1 MKQRNL
7 LAAFSVAHFAHHVT
21 NSLLSALLPFMVLDG
36 LVGSNTLAGFAV
48 TASAVAS
55 GVTSPPFGVLADR
68 VGARRVIV
76 GGLFLIA
83 LASVFIGLSGSYPML
98 LVGLLIM
105 GIASGTYHAP
115 ASALIAEVFPFARRG
130 VALGTHTTAGHLAFF
145 AAPLVAGALAAT
157 GSWRTPYVLFA
168 IAPVVCGLLLLRV
181 APPGARSTEPH
192 QWLATFTDIGR
203 VARAVGSL
211 VILSILAQ
219 VLISS
224 ALAFLAL
231 YLVTA
236 RGVSPGLAAALFGVP
251 QLAGLI
257 AAPLSGVLS
266 DRFGR
271 PAILMAALIASGPS
285 LWLLTALPIELVV
298 IPLLLIGA
306 CVSFRAT
313 ATEVLII
320 DNTPVTRRSTVLGSY
335 YLINQPVGG
344 IAAPIFGA
352 IADAAGIGTAFSW
365 LALALVV
372 FSLIALVAS
381 ATGAARIR
389 AASSPG

>member
-1 MKQRNL
+1 VRQRSL

-21 NSLLSALLPFMVLDG
+21 NSLLSALLPFMVADG
-36 LVGSNTLAGFAV
+36 LVSSNTLAGFAV

-55 GVTSPPFGVLADR
+55 GLTNAPLGVLADR
-68 VGARRVIV
+68 VGARKVIV

-83 LASVFIGLSGSYPML
+83 IASVAIGLSGSYPML
-98 LVGLLIM
+98 LVGLLVM

-145 AAPLVAGALAAT
+145 ASPLVAGVLAAT
-157 GSWRTPYVLFA
+157 GTWRTPYIVFA
-168 IAPVVCGLLLLRV
+168 LAPILCGFLLLRV
-181 APPGARSTEPH
+181 APEGTRSQEPH
-192 QWLATFTDIGR
+192 RWLATFSDLGR
-203 VARAVGSL
+203 VAKAVGSL
-211 VILSILAQ
+211 VTLSIVAQ

-231 YLVTA
+231 YLVNA
-236 RGVSPGLAAALFGVP
+236 RGVQPAVAAALFGVP
-251 QLAGLI
+251 QLAGLV
-257 AAPLSGVLS
+257 AAPSSGMLS

-271 PAILMAALIASGPS
+271 PAVLMASLIASGPAI
-285 LWLLTALPIELVV
+285 WLLTVMPAELAF

-306 CVSFRAT
+306 CLSFRAT

-320 DNTPVTRRSTVLGSY
+320 DNTPVTKRSTVLGTY
-335 YLINQPVGG
+335 YLVNQPVGG

-352 IADAAGIGTAFSW
+352 IADAAGIGQAFSW
-365 LALALVV
+365 LAVAFVALSVVALLAT
-372 FSLIALVAS
+372 

>member
-1 MKQRNL
+1 LRQRNL

-21 NSLLSALLPFMVLDG
+21 NSLLAALLPFMVRDG
-36 LVGSNTLAGFAV
+36 LIGSNTLAGFAV

-55 GVTSPPFGVLADR
+55 GLTNPPFGVLADR
-68 VGARRVIV
+68 VGARKVIV
-76 GGLFLIA
+76 GGLFLIGF
-83 LASVFIGLSGSYPML
+83 ASVAIGLSGSY
-98 LVGLLIM
+98 GLLLAGLLLM

-157 GSWRTPYVLFA
+157 GTWRTPYVIFA
-168 IAPVVCGLLLLRV
+168 LAPVLCGLLLLRV
-181 APPGARSTEPH
+181 APAGARSTERH
-192 QWLATFTDIGR
+192 EWLATFADIGR
-203 VARAVGSL
+203 VARAIGPL
-211 VILSILAQ
+211 VSLSILTQ
-219 VLISS
+219 MLISS

-231 YLVTA
+231 YLVD
-236 RGVSPGLAAALFGVP
+236 RGVSPAIAAGLFGVP
-251 QLAGLI
+251 QLAGLV

-271 PAILMAALIASGPS
+271 PAILMGAMIASGPAV
-285 LWLLTALPIELVV
+285 WLLTVTPIELVV

-306 CVSFRAT
+306 CLSFRST
-313 ATEVLII
+313 TTEVLII
-320 DNTPVTRRSTVLGSY
+320 DNTPAARRSTVLGTY

-352 IADAAGIGTAFSW
+352 IADAAGMGTAFTW
-365 LALALVV
+365 LAVAFVGLSLV
-372 FSLIALVAS
+372 ALVAS

>member
-1 MKQRNL
+1 LRQRNL

-21 NSLLSALLPFMVLDG
+21 NSLLAALLPFMVRDG
-36 LVGSNTLAGFAV
+36 LIGSNTLAGFAV

-55 GVTSPPFGVLADR
+55 GLTNPPFGVLADR
-68 VGARRVIV
+68 VGARKVIV
-76 GGLFLIA
+76 GGLFLIGF
-83 LASVFIGLSGSYPML
+83 ASVAIGLSGSY
-98 LVGLLIM
+98 GLLLAGLLLM

-157 GSWRTPYVLFA
+157 GTWRTPYVIFA
-168 IAPVVCGLLLLRV
+168 LAPVLCGLLLLRV
-181 APPGARSTEPH
+181 APAGARSTERH
-192 QWLATFTDIGR
+192 EWLATFTDIGR
-203 VARAVGSL
+203 VARAIGPL
-211 VILSILAQ
+211 VSLSILTQ
-219 VLISS
+219 MLISS

-231 YLVTA
+231 YLVD
-236 RGVSPGLAAALFGVP
+236 RGVSPAIAAGLFGVP
-251 QLAGLI
+251 QLAGLV

-271 PAILMAALIASGPS
+271 PAILMGAMIASGPAV
-285 LWLLTALPIELVV
+285 WLLTVTPIELVV

-306 CVSFRAT
+306 CLSFRST
-313 ATEVLII
+313 TTEVLII
-320 DNTPVTRRSTVLGSY
+320 DNTPAARRSTVLGTY

-352 IADAAGIGTAFSW
+352 IADAAGMGTAFTW
-365 LALALVV
+365 LAVAFVGLSLV
-372 FSLIALVAS
+372 ALVAS

>member
-1 MKQRNL
+1 MRQRNL
-7 LAAFSVAHFAHHVT
+7 LVAFSVAHFAHHVT

-36 LVGSNTLAGFAV
+36 LVTSNTLAGFAV

-55 GVTSPPFGVLADR
+55 GLTSPPFGVLADR
-68 VGARRVIV
+68 LGARRVIV
-76 GGLFLIA
+76 GGLFLIGI
-83 LASVFIGLSGSYPML
+83 SSIFIGLSGTYTML
-98 LVGLLIM
+98 LVGLLVM

-130 VALGTHTTAGHLAFF
+130 IALGTHTTAGHLAFF

-181 APPGARSTEPH
+181 APPGARSTAPH
-192 QWLATFTDIGR
+192 QWLATFGDVGR

-211 VILSILAQ
+211 VTLSILAQ

-251 QLAGLI
+251 QLAGLV
-257 AAPLSGVLS
+257 AAPLSGMLS

-271 PAILMAALIASGPS
+271 PAILMAALIASGPA
-285 LWLLTALPIELVV
+285 LWLLTAMPIELVV

-306 CVSFRAT
+306 CISFRAT

-335 YLINQPVGG
+335 YLVNQPVGG

-365 LALALVV
+365 LALALVA

>member
-1 MKQRNL
+1 MRQRSL

-21 NSLLSALLPFMVLDG
+21 NSLLSALLPFMVADG
-36 LVGSNTLAGFAV
+36 LVTSNTLAGFAV

-55 GVTSPPFGVLADR
+55 GITNAPLGVLADR

-83 LASVFIGLSGSYPML
+83 IASVVIGLSGSYPML

-115 ASALIAEVFPFARRG
+115 ASALIAEAIPFARRG

-145 AAPLVAGALAAT
+145 ASPLVAGVLAAT
-157 GSWRTPYVLFA
+157 GTWRTPYVVFA
-168 IAPVVCGLLLLRV
+168 LAPALCGLMLLRV
-181 APPGARSTEPH
+181 APEGTRSNEPH
-192 QWLATFTDIGR
+192 RWLATFADIGR

-211 VILSILAQ
+211 VTLSIVAQ

-231 YLVTA
+231 YLVNA
-236 RGVSPGLAAALFGVP
+236 RGVQPAVAAALFGVP
-251 QLAGLI
+251 QLAGLV
-257 AAPLSGVLS
+257 AAPSSGMLS

-271 PAILMAALIASGPS
+271 PAVLMGSLIASGPAI
-285 LWLLTALPIELVV
+285 WLLTVMPVELAF

-306 CVSFRAT
+306 CLSFRAT

-320 DNTPVTRRSTVLGSY
+320 DNTPVTKRSTVLGTY
-335 YLINQPVGG
+335 YLVNQPVGG

-352 IADAAGIGTAFSW
+352 IADAAGIGQAFSW
-365 LALALVV
+365 LAVAFIGLSV
-372 FSLIALVAS
+372 IALGLTAFRPSMRRVS
-381 ATGAARIR
+381 AT
-389 AASSPG
+389 